1 MIESFQPFA
10 SGSDW
15 GIRVS
20 SWDVVVVGGG
30 HSGIEGALASC
41 RMGLKT
47 LLVTLN
53 IDMIGQMSCN
63 PSVGGIGKGHI
74 VAEIEAMGGGM
85 GRLADRSGL
94 QFRMLNTRKGY
105 AVQALRVQTDRYRYR
120 DLARKLLESTPGL
133 SLRQGEV
140 VGVEISGG
148 RVRALLLHDETRIHA
163 RSFVLTTGTF
173 LSGILHQGLSTL
185 EGGRSGD
192 RSSKRLSKPL
202 SEELGLQL
210 GRLKTGTPPRL
221 SGRTIDW
228 SKLTVQP
235 GDDPP
240 SFFSEKTTRLFY
252 DGEQIPCHLTRTTAQ
267 TSEIIRNN
275 LDRSPLYS
283 GKIRGI
289 GPRYCPSIEDKIVK
303 FPDRDSHHIFI
314 EPEGLGVDEVYP
326 NGIST
331 SLPVDVQEAIVGSI
345 PGLERAEIMRPGY
358 AVEYDFVFP
367 DQLDHGLKVR
377 HLENLFLA
385 GQINGTTGYEEAA
398 GQGLVA
404 GINAA
409 ACAAGSSLWHP
420 DRSLSYLG
428 VMVDDLVT
436 QGIDEPYRMFT
447 SRAENRLSLR
457 YHNADMRLSPVAI
470 ELGLLAEEQKEAFL
484 QKMDAFSSGRAEVSR
499 KVIGGKK
506 AIDQLKRP
514 EVSFDDLFADD
525 PSGLCGWPDSWK
537 ISFES
542 EVKYEGYI
550 QIHDSRSPL
559 AAETPIPGSVLE
571 ETVPGISTEMMVRL
585 RKANPKTFH
594 EASQVKGVSPGA
606 IEALRMRLKLQKS
619 TNDR

>member
-1 MIESFQPFA
+1 MIVSFQLFA
-10 SGSDW
+10 SESD
-15 GIRVS
+15 GGQRVN

-30 HSGIEGALASC
+30 HSGIEAALAAS
-41 RMGLKT
+41 RMGLRT

-85 GRLADRSGL
+85 GRLADQSGL

-120 DLARKLLESTPGL
+120 SLARKLLESYPGL

-140 VGVEISGG
+140 VGVELSGG
-148 RVRALLLHDETRIHA
+148 KVEALILHDETRIVA

-173 LSGILHQGLSTL
+173 LSGVLHQGFSTL
-185 EGGRSGD
+185 EGGRAGD

-202 SEELGLQL
+202 SEDLGLTL

-221 SGRTIDW
+221 SGKTIDW
-228 SKLTVQP
+228 TKLTLQP
-235 GDDPP
+235 GDEPP
-240 SFFSEKTTRLFY
+240 SFFSEITTGLFY
-252 DGEQIPCHLTRTTAQ
+252 DGGQIPCHLTRTTAQ

-331 SLPVDVQEAIVGSI
+331 SLPVDVQEQIVGSI
-345 PGLERAEIMRPGY
+345 PGLERASIMRPGY

-409 ACAAGSSLWHP
+409 AHAVGSSFWYP

-470 ELGLLAEEQKEAFL
+470 ELGLLGGEQKEAFL
-484 QKMDAFSSGRAEVSR
+484 RKMEEFSSGRIEVSR
-499 KVIGGKK
+499 KVVGGKK
-506 AIDQLKRP
+506 AIDQLRRP
-514 EVSFDDLFADD
+514 EISFDDLFLED
-525 PSGLCGWPDSWK
+525 PSGLSGWPESWK

-559 AAETPIPGSVLE
+559 AADTPIPGSILE
-571 ETVPGISTEMMVRL
+571 EMVPGISTEMMVRL
-585 RKANPKTFH
+585 RKANPRTFH
-594 EASQVKGVSPGA
+594 DAIQVRGVSSGA
-606 IEALRMRLKLQKS
+606 LEALRMRLKLQKS
-619 TNDR
+619 PHDL

>member
-1 MIESFQPFA
+1 M
-10 SGSDW
+10 
-15 GIRVS
+15 VN

-30 HSGIEGALASC
+30 HSGIEAALAAC
-41 RMGLKT
+41 RMGLRT
-47 LLVTLN
+47 LMVTLN
-53 IDMIGQMSCN
+53 IDLIGQMSCN

-74 VAEIEAMGGGM
+74 VAEIEAMGGAM
-85 GRLADRSGL
+85 GRLADMSGL

-120 DLARKLLESTPGL
+120 DLARRRLESFPGL

-140 VGVEISGG
+140 VGVERKGS
-148 RVRALLLHDETRIHA
+148 RVEALVLHDETRISA

-173 LSGILHQGLSTL
+173 LSGILHQGFSTL
-185 EGGRSGD
+185 EGGRAGD
-192 RSSKRLSKPL
+192 RASRRLSAPL
-202 SEELGLQL
+202 SGELGLQL

-221 SGRTIDW
+221 SGKTIDW
-228 SKLTVQP
+228 SKMIIQP
-235 GDDPP
+235 GDEPP
-240 SFFSEKTTRLFY
+240 SFFSGQTRGLFY
-252 DGEQIPCHLTRTTAQ
+252 EGGQIPCHLTRTTAR
-267 TSEIIRNN
+267 TSEIIREN

-283 GKIRGI
+283 GKIKGI

-314 EPEGLGVDEVYP
+314 EPEGLGIDEVYP

-331 SLPVDVQEAIVGSI
+331 SLPVDVQEQIVGSI
-345 PGLERAEIMRPGY
+345 PGLERAVIMRPGY

-377 HLENLFLA
+377 HLDNLFLA

-409 ACAAGSSLWHP
+409 ACASGSSPWYP

-436 QGIDEPYRMFT
+436 QSVDEPYRMFT

-470 ELGLLAEEQKEAFL
+470 ELGLLGEEEKQGFL
-484 QKMDAFSSGRAEVSR
+484 RKMEEFSAGRAEVSR
-499 KVIGGKK
+499 KVVGGKK
-506 AIDQLKRP
+506 ALDQLRRP
-514 EVSFDDLFADD
+514 EVSFDDLFEKDL
-525 PSGLCGWPDSWK
+525 SGMSSWPASWK
-537 ISFES
+537 IAFES

-559 AAETPIPGSVLE
+559 SGDTPIPGSVLE
-571 ETVPGISTEMMVRL
+571 EMVPGISNEMMLRL
-585 RKANPKTFH
+585 RRANPKTFY
-594 EASQVKGVSPGA
+594 EALQVKGVSPGA
-606 IEALRMRLKLQKS
+606 LEALRMRLKLQKLS
-619 TNDR
+619 HDI

>member
-1 MIESFQPFA
+1 
-10 SGSDW
+10 
-15 GIRVS
+15 VN

-30 HSGIEGALASC
+30 HSGIEAALASC
-41 RMGLKT
+41 RMGLRT
-47 LLVTLN
+47 LLITLN
-53 IDMIGQMSCN
+53 LDMIGQMSCN

-85 GRLADRSGL
+85 GRLADQSGL

-120 DLARKLLESTPGL
+120 DLARRLLESYPGL

-140 VGVEISGG
+140 VGVELAGG
-148 RVRALLLHDETRIHA
+148 RVESLLLHDETRIA
-163 RSFVLTTGTF
+163 GKSFVLTTGTF
-173 LSGILHQGLSTL
+173 LSGILHQGFSTL

-192 RSSKRLSKPL
+192 RSAKRLSKPL
-202 SEELGLQL
+202 SEDLGLQL

-221 SGRTIDW
+221 SGKTIDW
-228 SKLTVQP
+228 SKLTIQP

-240 SFFSEKTTRLFY
+240 SFFSGKTTALFY
-252 DGEQIPCHLTRTTAQ
+252 EGGQIPCHLTRTTAQ

-314 EPEGLGVDEVYP
+314 EPEGLGIDEVYP

-331 SLPVDVQEAIVGSI
+331 SLPVDVQEQIVASI
-345 PGLERAEIMRPGY
+345 PGLERAAIMRPGY

-409 ACAAGSSLWHP
+409 AFARSSSFWHP

-457 YHNADMRLSPVAI
+457 YHNADMRLSTVAI
-470 ELGLLAEEQKEAFL
+470 ELGLLGEEQREGFL
-484 QKMDAFSSGRAEVSR
+484 RKMEEFSGGRGEISR
-499 KVIGGKK
+499 KVIDGKK

-514 EVSFDDLFADD
+514 EVSFDDLFLED
-525 PSGLCGWPDSWK
+525 SSSLCGWPTSWK
-537 ISFES
+537 IAFES

-559 AAETPIPGSVLE
+559 AAETMIPPSILE
-571 ETVPGISTEMMVRL
+571 EAVPGISTEMMVRL
-585 RKANPKTFH
+585 RKANPRTFSD
-594 EASQVKGVSPGA
+594 ASQVKGVSSGA
-606 IEALRMRLKLQKS
+606 LEALRMRLKRQKS
-619 TNDR
+619 VHGS

>member
-1 MIESFQPFA
+1 MN
-10 SGSDW
+10 
-15 GIRVS
+15 

-30 HSGIEGALASC
+30 HSGIEAALASC
-41 RMGLKT
+41 RMGLRT
-47 LLVTLN
+47 LLITLN
-53 IDMIGQMSCN
+53 LDMIGQMSCN

-85 GRLADRSGL
+85 GRLADQSGL

-120 DLARKLLESTPGL
+120 DLARRLLESYPGL

-140 VGVEISGG
+140 VGVEVIGG
-148 RVRALLLHDETRIHA
+148 RLQSLLLHDETRIVGK
-163 RSFVLTTGTF
+163 SFVLTTGTF
-173 LSGILHQGLSTL
+173 LSGILHQGFSTL

-192 RSSKRLSKPL
+192 RASKRLSRPL
-202 SEELGLQL
+202 SEDLGLQL

-221 SGRTIDW
+221 SGKTIDW
-228 SKLTVQP
+228 TKLTIQP

-240 SFFSEKTTRLFY
+240 SFFSEKTTGLFY
-252 DGEQIPCHLTRTTAQ
+252 EGAQIPCHLTRTTAQ

-314 EPEGLGVDEVYP
+314 EPEGLGIDEVYP

-331 SLPVDVQEAIVGSI
+331 SLPVDVQEQIVASI
-345 PGLERAEIMRPGY
+345 PGLERAAIMRPGY

-409 ACAAGSSLWHP
+409 AFARGSSFWHP

-470 ELGLLAEEQKEAFL
+470 ELGLLGDDQREGFL
-484 QKMDAFSSGRAEVSR
+484 QKMEEFSAGRGEISR
-499 KVIGGKK
+499 KVIDGKK

-514 EVSFDDLFADD
+514 EMSFDDLF
-525 PSGLCGWPDSWK
+525 SEESSTLCGWPISWK
-537 ISFES
+537 IAFES

-550 QIHDSRSPL
+550 QIHDARSPL
-559 AAETPIPGSVLE
+559 AAETIIPPSILE
-571 ETVPGISTEMMVRL
+571 EDVPGISTEMMVRL
-585 RKANPKTFH
+585 RKANPRTFSD
-594 EASQVKGVSPGA
+594 ANQVKGVSSGA
-606 IEALRMRLKLQKS
+606 LEALRMRLKRQKS
-619 TNDR
+619 VHGS

>member
-1 MIESFQPFA
+1 MN
-10 SGSDW
+10 
-15 GIRVS
+15 

-30 HSGIEGALASC
+30 HSGIEAALASC
-41 RMGLKT
+41 RMGLRT

-53 IDMIGQMSCN
+53 LDMIGQMSCN

-85 GRLADRSGL
+85 GRLADMSGL

-120 DLARKLLESTPGL
+120 ALARSLLESYPCL

-140 VGVEISGG
+140 VGVLVTGG
-148 RVRALLLHDETRIHA
+148 KIESLLLHDETRISA

-173 LSGILHQGLSTL
+173 LSGILHQGFSTL

-192 RSSKRLSKPL
+192 RPSKRLSKPL
-202 SEELGLQL
+202 SEDLGLQL

-221 SGRTIDW
+221 SGKTIDW
-228 SKLTVQP
+228 TQLTVQP
-235 GDDPP
+235 GDEPP
-240 SFFSEKTTRLFY
+240 SFFSGKTTGLFY
-252 DGEQIPCHLTRTTAQ
+252 EGGQISCHLTRTTAK

-314 EPEGLGVDEVYP
+314 EPEGLGIDEVYP

-331 SLPVDVQEAIVGSI
+331 SLPVDVQEQIVGSI
-345 PGLERAEIMRPGY
+345 PGLERASIMRPGY

-409 ACAAGSSLWHP
+409 AYATGASPWHP

-470 ELGLLAEEQKEAFL
+470 ELGLLDQEQKESFL
-484 QKMDAFSSGRAEVSR
+484 RKMEEFSERRLEMSR
-499 KVIGGKK
+499 KVIAGKK

-514 EVSFDDLFADD
+514 EVSFDDLFSED
-525 PSGLCGWPDSWK
+525 PSGICGWPESWK

-550 QIHDSRSPL
+550 QIHDARSPL
-559 AAETPIPGSVLE
+559 AAETPIPSSILE
-571 ETVPGISTEMMVRL
+571 EVVPGISTEMMVRL
-585 RKANPKTFH
+585 RKANPRTFYD
-594 EASQVKGVSPGA
+594 ARQVKGVSSGA
-606 IEALRMRLKLQKS
+606 LEALRMRLKLQKS
-619 TNDR
+619 AHDP